1 MDARSFRAPITNHF
15 VIPSNTGTIVQNSPI
30 HDAWFIRHLRC
41 TRGTYQRICQNVE
54 VAWQRV
60 HPPLHHHNT
69 MSVNDGVACTLHYLA
84 HSDGYESTAALF
96 GISKTRAYEYCNQVT
111 LVIQLCYVLETIVLP
126 SSRDEWEVVR
136 VGFEEHGFPNAYGA
150 IDGSLIQVKRFEDF
164 YGWYCRKGFPA
175 FNMQAV
181 VDHRMRFMS
190 YSLRSG
196 SQNDKAM
203 FNESLFGQ
211 TCHTRVPPGGC
222 FVGDAGYKLFTHVM
236 TPYSIVSSMAPDE
249 ANYNWIH
256 SRSRMVV
263 ERAFGRWKNK
273 FRMFKHELLHHCPR
287 DMARLIEV
295 TLVLHNWYI
304 DYDNEAVM
312 MTSYSK

>member
-1 MDARSFRAPITNHF
+1 MDDAISVCVAVAVAFDAVFSTLDGRSFRAPITNHF
-15 VIPSNTGTIVQNSPI
+15 VIPSNTWTIVQNSPI

-69 MSVNDGVACTLHYLA
+69 MSVNDRVACTLHYLT
-84 HSDGYESTAALF
+84 HSGGYESTAALF
-96 GISKTRAYEYCNQVT
+96 GISKTRAYEYCNQVA

-126 SSRDEWEVVR
+126 SSREEWEVVR

-181 VDHRMRFMS
+181 VDHRMRFIPHAIYVVLAAFRKPERQS
-190 YSLRSG
+190 HVQRIVLWANASHKSSPRR
-196 SQNDKAM
+196 
-203 FNESLFGQ
+203 LF
-211 TCHTRVPPGGC
+211 
-222 FVGDAGYKLFTHVM
+222 
-236 TPYSIVSSMAPDE
+236 S
-249 ANYNWIH
+249 W
-256 SRSRMVV
+256 
-263 ERAFGRWKNK
+263 
-273 FRMFKHELLHHCPR
+273 
-287 DMARLIEV
+287 
-295 TLVLHNWYI
+295 
-304 DYDNEAVM
+304 
-312 MTSYSK
+312 